1 MSTLSHART
10 GTDPGRVRALVGA
23 HRHAQAEHRSALA
36 AESVR
41 ALGVADR
48 RSQVI
53 LDALR
58 RAGAEQLAAQ
68 LVGEAHAGTALI
80 VALTSDD
87 AAPAEVERAL
97 SAFHDAHAAVDTAL
111 RGLPDW

>member
-10 GTDPGRVRALVGA
+10 GTDPGRIAALVGA

-36 AESVR
+36 VESAR

-48 RSQVI
+48 RSRVI

-68 LVGEAHAGTALI
+68 LEDEAHAGTTLI

-87 AAPAEVERAL
+87 AAPTEVEHAMT
-97 SAFHDAHAAVDTAL
+97 AFRDTHAAVDATL
-111 RGLPDW
+111 QRPR